1 MLARVGLEAG
11 ESLGKRV
18 QNVSDAD
25 AALLSDH
32 LSPAQR
38 K

>member
-18 QNVSDAD
+18 QNVSNAD
-25 AALLSDH
+25 ATLLSGH
-32 LSPAQR
+32 LSPAHQ

>member
-1 MLARVGLEAG
+1 MRMMLARVGLEAG

-25 AALLSDH
+25 ATLLS
-32 LSPAQR
+32 
-38 K
+38 